1 MHRRELVQYLGAA
14 IAIPFLP
21 RSAQAAIE
29 IGERLHR
36 QPADVPFRTLNAA
49 QQAMVSEIADL
60 IIPRTDTPGATD
72 VKVPE
77 FIDLILTEWATDEER
92 VKFLAGLDQIDARSI
107 AWVASQPAP
116 AGQLQPSRFGELT
129 GAQKAGLVNEFDA
142 RREDTEGP
150 GLAFARLKQLTVY
163 GYFTSKPVQ
172 DTIIKERMFYDGYH
186 GNVPFT
192 PAV

>member
-1 MHRRELVQYLGAA
+1 MHRRELVQLLGAA
-14 IAIPFLP
+14 AVIPFLP
-21 RSAQAAIE
+21 RSAEAATAIA
-29 IGERLHR
+29 ERLHR
-36 QPADVPFRTLNAA
+36 AVDVPFRTLNTA
-49 QQAMVSEIADL
+49 QQAIVSEIADL
-60 IIPRTDTPGATD
+60 IIPRTDTPSATD

-92 VKFLAGLDQIDARSI
+92 AKFLAGLDQIDARSV

-116 AGQLQPSRFGELT
+116 PGQLQPSRFGELT
-129 GAQKAGLVNEFDA
+129 GAQKAGLVNEFDT

-163 GYFTSKPVQ
+163 GYFTSKPVHEGVL
-172 DTIIKERMFYDGYH
+172 KERMFFDGYH

>member
-1 MHRRELVQYLGAA
+1 MHRRELVQLLGAA
-14 IAIPFLP
+14 AVIPFLP
-21 RSAQAAIE
+21 RSAEAAATIA
-29 IGERLHR
+29 ERLHR
-36 QPADVPFRTLNAA
+36 EIDVPFRTLSKA
-49 QQAMVSEIADL
+49 QQALVSEIADL
-60 IIPRTDTPGATD
+60 IIPRTDTPSATD

-77 FIDLILTEWATDEER
+77 FIDLILTEWATDDER
-92 VKFLAGLDQIDARSI
+92 AKFLAGLDQMDARSV

-129 GAQKAGLVNEFDA
+129 GAQKAGLVNEFDT

-172 DTIIKERMFYDGYH
+172 ETIIKERMF
-186 GNVPFT
+186 
-192 PAV
+192 